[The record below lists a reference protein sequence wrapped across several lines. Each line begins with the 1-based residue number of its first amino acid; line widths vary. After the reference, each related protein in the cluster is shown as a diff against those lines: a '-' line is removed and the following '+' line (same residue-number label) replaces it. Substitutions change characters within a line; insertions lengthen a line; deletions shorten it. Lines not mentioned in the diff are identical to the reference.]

1 MKLHLVHQDS
11 TGTLAVVGFF
21 FQISESENTALRSL
35 INGIDLLTTTVNSKL
50 TETITERTS
59 K

>member
-1 MKLHLVHQDS
+1 MKLHLVHADS

-21 FQISESENTALRSL
+21 FQISGSENTALSSL
-35 INGIDLLTTTVNSKL
+35 ITGINALSTGAISKL

>member
-21 FQISESENTALRSL
+21 FQISESANTALDSL
-35 INGIDLLTTTVNSKL
+35 IAGINTLTNLISKL
-50 TETITERTS
+50 IETITERTS